1 MFLGPP
7 HDRISFI
14 YASLGCQ
21 HTLQPGDNDYEPPKI
36 PALTLKGFVRWQSIE
51 TLLGPDEHVP
61 YLQFAVKNFEIMR
74 ADGTTRFPP
83 TLPAECLPSK
93 ADDQVMRWHEDC
105 SKRLWEEYI
114 TPQPTPR
121 GSPRP
126 RSYTGPPAGTPVEN
140 EKYKY
145 AYAHVKVPLGH
156 SFSAQS
162 SPRMRPGD
170 KREREDYFNSKSI
183 PSSRRSRPTTAD
195 SGRGGRYE
203 GHRRSSP
210 EEYEDLYGR
219 GRRRSVPKNYY
230 SGLDGSDVPTPG
242 RATSHPASPTER
254 RPHSGSFS
262 ASAKEYAGRHSHPR
276 HKHAEV
282 ETESSSDEEGEAS
295 DPHNSPAPPS
305 PQYSKMR
312 GVKSNLD
319 VGSSAGSAH
328 RLSSDRMS
336 RHNSSKSGMNVP
348 DLRYEAPSP
357 VGTPMSGKSNREARR
372 GTHMIGEMGRVASAY
387 GTSYGRAHSG
397 LDVPTMGRGE
407 KARIYKVHSADEDR
421 GELRHKHSTST
432 SGGSRSNSRDDLR
445 APERESRRTGGVRWV
460 KEVIGDALPFGHGS
474 RRHSD
479 SPPNRDRDD
488 VRRGDKYR
496 KEDMDALNRA
506 ERQERREKSS
516 DEERRRAKK
525 VREREDA
532 LEWQRKRD
540 RERARDLMDGKLR
553 PEVSKRY

>member
-1 MFLGPP
+1 M
-7 HDRISFI
+7 
-14 YASLGCQ
+14 
-21 HTLQPGDNDYEPPKI
+21 
-36 PALTLKGFVRWQSIE
+36 RWQSIE

-61 YLQFAVKNFEIMR
+61 YLQFALKNFEIMR

-105 SKRLWEEYI
+105 SKRLWKEYI

-121 GSPRP
+121 GSPRL
-126 RSYTGPPAGTPVEN
+126 RSYTGPPAGTPMDN

-170 KREREDYFNSKSI
+170 KREREDYFNSKPI

-195 SGRGGRYE
+195 SGRYRGEEGGK
-203 GHRRSSP
+203 RRSSP
-210 EEYEDLYGR
+210 EEYEDLYDR

-230 SGLDGSDVPTPG
+230 SGLDGSDLPTPG

-254 RPHSGSFS
+254 RPHSGSFG
-262 ASAKEYAGRHSHPR
+262 ASAKEYARRHSHPR

-282 ETESSSDEEGEAS
+282 ETESTDDEEGEAS
-295 DPHNSPAPPS
+295 DTHIPAAPPS

-328 RLSSDRMS
+328 RLSSERIS
-336 RHNSSKSGMNVP
+336 RHNSAKSQIP
-348 DLRYEAPSP
+348 DLRYEAASP
-357 VGTPMSGKSNREARR
+357 VGTPTHPSMSGRSDREARR
-372 GTHMIGEMGRVASAY
+372 GAHMIGEMGRVASAY
-387 GTSYGRAHSG
+387 GNSYGRAHSG

-407 KARIYKVHSADEDR
+407 ARIYKVYSGDEKDR

-432 SGGSRSNSRDDLR
+432 SGGTRSNSRDDVR
-445 APERESRRTGGVRWV
+445 GSRRSGGVKWV
-460 KEVIGDALPFGHGS
+460 KEVIDDVNPFSH

-479 SPPNRDRDD
+479 SPPNRDRED
-488 VRRGDKYR
+488 VRRRDLREPRDGGEKFR
-496 KEDMDALNRA
+496 KEEMEAMGRA

-525 VREREDA
+525 IKEREREEA
-532 LEWQRKRD
+532 AEEWERQKQRELMSGKR
-540 RERARDLMDGKLR
+540 R

>member
-1 MFLGPP
+1 M
-7 HDRISFI
+7 
-14 YASLGCQ
+14 
-21 HTLQPGDNDYEPPKI
+21 
-36 PALTLKGFVRWQSIE
+36 RWQSIE

-61 YLQFAVKNFEIMR
+61 YLQFALKNFEIMR

-105 SKRLWEEYI
+105 SKRLWKEYI

-126 RSYTGPPAGTPVEN
+126 RSYTGPPAGTPVDN

-145 AYAHVKVPLGH
+145 AYAHAHVKVPPGH

-170 KREREDYFNSKSI
+170 KREREDYFNSKPI

-195 SGRGGRYE
+195 PGRRGYGEGGQ
-203 GHRRSSP
+203 RRSSP
-210 EEYEDLYGR
+210 EEYEDLYDR

-230 SGLDGSDVPTPG
+230 SGLDGSDLPTPG

-254 RPHSGSFS
+254 RPHSDPFG
-262 ASAKEYAGRHSHPR
+262 ASAKEYARRNSHPR

-282 ETESSSDEEGEAS
+282 ETESASDEEGEAS
-295 DPHNSPAPPS
+295 DNHIPAAPPS

-328 RLSSDRMS
+328 RLSSERIS
-336 RHNSSKSGMNVP
+336 RHNSAKSQIP
-348 DLRYEAPSP
+348 DLRYEAASP
-357 VGTPMSGKSNREARR
+357 VGTPMSGRSDMEARR
-372 GTHMIGEMGRVASAY
+372 GAHMIGEMGRVASAY
-387 GTSYGRAHSG
+387 GNSYGKAHSG
-397 LDVPTMGRGE
+397 LDVPTMGGG
-407 KARIYKVHSADEDR
+407 ARIYKVYSGDEKDR
-421 GELRHKHSTST
+421 GELRHKHSLST

-445 APERESRRTGGVRWV
+445 GSRRNGGVKWV
-460 KEVIGDALPFGHGS
+460 KEVMDDVNPFSH

-506 ERQERREKSS
+506 AERQERREKSS

-525 VREREDA
+525 IREREREEA
-532 LEWQRKRD
+532 AAEWERQKQRELMSGKR
-540 RERARDLMDGKLR
+540 R